1 MNKLISIGGGIVL
14 LVCLGIGYIELSEK
28 LEIPVKMQEVVDFT
42 ETGDQNEVYEIEEYT
57 LEDEIE
63 GSRKFLKK
71 MIGEPREYFIS
82 KLNLEI
88 FVDEENSIYTA
99 TYLDS
104 DQKIEFE
111 NLDKVIEFLDE
122 LKIKNNN

>member
-1 MNKLISIGGGIVL
+1 MKKLISIGGGIVL
-14 LVCLGIGYIELSEK
+14 LVGLGIGYIELSEK
-28 LEIPVKMQEVVDFT
+28 LEIPVKMQEVVEFT
-42 ETGDQNEVYEIEEYT
+42 ETGDQNQVVEVEEYT

-63 GSRKFLKK
+63 RSRKFLKEL
-71 MIGEPREYFIS
+71 IGEPRSYAIS

-104 DQKIEFE
+104 ERKIEFE